1 MLQTISNRFFLPLFS
16 ITTIFFFLFSACSTT
31 QQTSEQP
38 SQQQT
43 SQTVE
48 TQRQNH
54 AEMEEIYWNRI
65 EESRMN
71 FTQADI
77 DFMTGMIAHHSQA
90 LIMSRMA
97 PENEASRS
105 VQVLASR
112 IINAQ
117 ADEIAFMQ
125 RWLRDRGQA
134 VPIVHIDGINMTI
147 EMEQADS
154 ESDHSDH
161 GDHDMDSDMDQVQDH
176 DMDHNMSHGADMMH
190 DHSDM
195 PGMLT
200 QQQLEN
206 LAEARG
212 KEFDRLFLTY
222 MIEHHNGAVF
232 MVEEL
237 FAADGA
243 ASDTASFEL
252 ASGINA
258 EQVTEIER
266 MKLMLENID

>member
-1 MLQTISNRFFLPLFS
+1 MIPNRFLPPFFS
-16 ITTIFFFLFSACSTT
+16 ISAIFLFVVSGCSTT
-31 QQTSEQP
+31 QQTSEPATPQQS
-38 SQQQT
+38 SQAQT
-43 SQTVE
+43 IE

-54 AEMEEIYWNRI
+54 AEMEEIYWDRI
-65 EESRMN
+65 QKSRMN
-71 FTQADI
+71 FKQADV
-77 DFMTGMIAHHSQA
+77 DFMVGMIGHHSQA
-90 LIMSRMA
+90 LIMSRLA
-97 PENEASRS
+97 PENGASRS

-117 ADEIAFMQ
+117 SDEIAFMQ
-125 RWLRDRGQA
+125 RWLRDRNLP
-134 VPIVHIDGINMTI
+134 VPIVHIDGINMRI
-147 EMEQADS
+147 EMEQPES
-154 ESDHSDH
+154 EGDQSEH
-161 GDHDMDSDMDQVQDH
+161 GDHEMDSEMNH
-176 DMDHNMSHGADMMH
+176 DMDRNMEHGADMMH

-195 PGMLT
+195 PGMLS

-206 LAEARG
+206 LASARG

-222 MIEHHNGAVF
+222 MIEHHNGAVI

-266 MKLMLENID
+266 MKLMLDNID

>member
-1 MLQTISNRFFLPLFS
+1 MFFTITNRFFLALFS
-16 ITTIFFFLFSACSTT
+16 IAALFIFLLSGCSTT
-31 QQTSEQP
+31 QQTSEQT
-38 SQQQT
+38 SQDQT
-43 SQTVE
+43 SQARAIE

-54 AEMEEIYWNRI
+54 AEMEEIYWDRI
-65 EESRMN
+65 EQSRMN
-71 FTQADI
+71 FNQADV
-77 DFMTGMIAHHSQA
+77 DFMTGMIGHHSQA

-97 PENEASRS
+97 PENGASRS

-125 RWLRDRGQA
+125 RWLRDRGQP

-147 EMEQADS
+147 EMEQPDAAG
-154 ESDHSDH
+154 DHSN
-161 GDHDMDSDMDQVQDH
+161 HDMDSDMNHEQNH
-176 DMDHNMSHGADMMH
+176 DMDHDSDMMH

-206 LAEARG
+206 LAAARG
-212 KEFDRLFLTY
+212 KEFNRLFLTY
-222 MIEHHNGAVF
+222 MIEHHKGAVI

>member
-1 MLQTISNRFFLPLFS
+1 MLVMISNRFFIPFFS
-16 ITTIFFFLFSACSTT
+16 IAAILFFLFVGCSTT
-31 QQTSEQP
+31 QQASEP
-38 SQQQT
+38 ATQQQT
-43 SQTVE
+43 SQGQAIE

-54 AEMEEIYWNRI
+54 AEMEEIYWDRI
-65 EESRMN
+65 EQSRMN
-71 FTQADI
+71 FNQADI
-77 DFMTGMIAHHSQA
+77 DFMVGMIGHHSQA
-90 LIMSRMA
+90 LIMSRLA
-97 PENEASRS
+97 PENGASRS

-117 ADEIAFMQ
+117 SDEIAFMQ
-125 RWLRDRGQA
+125 RWLRDRGQS

-147 EMEQADS
+147 EMEQPES
-154 ESDHSDH
+154 EGDHSEH
-161 GDHDMDSDMDQVQDH
+161 GDHDMDSEMNH
-176 DMDHNMSHGADMMH
+176 DMEHNMEHGSDMMH
-190 DHSDM
+190 DHSGM

-206 LAEARG
+206 LAAARG

-222 MIEHHNGAVF
+222 MIEHHNGAVI

>member
-1 MLQTISNRFFLPLFS
+1 MIPNRFFLPLFTLS
-16 ITTIFFFLFSACSTT
+16 AIFLFMASGCSTT
-31 QQTSEQP
+31 QQTSEPDTPQQS
-38 SQQQT
+38 SQAQAI
-43 SQTVE
+43 E

-54 AEMEEIYWNRI
+54 AEMEEIYWDRI
-65 EESRMN
+65 EQSRMN
-71 FTQADI
+71 FNQADV
-77 DFMTGMIAHHSQA
+77 DFMVGMIGHHSQA
-90 LIMSRMA
+90 LIMSRLA
-97 PENEASRS
+97 PENGASRS

-117 ADEIAFMQ
+117 SDEIAFMQ
-125 RWLRDRGQA
+125 RWLRDRGQP

-147 EMEQADS
+147 EMEQP
-154 ESDHSDH
+154 ESDGEHSEH
-161 GDHDMDSDMDQVQDH
+161 GDHDMNSDMSH
-176 DMDHNMSHGADMMH
+176 DMDHNMEHGADMMH

-206 LAEARG
+206 LAAARG

-222 MIEHHNGAVF
+222 MIEHHGGAVI

>member
-1 MLQTISNRFFLPLFS
+1 MIIFS
-16 ITTIFFFLFSACSTT
+16 GCSTT
-31 QQTSEQP
+31 QQSTTDSQTSAE
-38 SQQQT
+38 SMERQQQ
-43 SQTVE
+43 
-48 TQRQNH
+48 NH
-54 AEMEEIYWNRI
+54 EEMEKIYWERI
-65 EESRMN
+65 EQSRMN
-71 FTQADI
+71 FTEADV
-77 DFMTGMIAHHSQA
+77 DFMTGMIGHHSQA
-90 LIMSRMA
+90 LIMSRLA
-97 PENEASRS
+97 PENGASQS
-105 VQVLASR
+105 VQTLASR

-117 ADEIAFMQ
+117 SDEIALMQ
-125 RWLRDRGQA
+125 RWLRDRGQP

-147 EMEQADS
+147 EMEQS
-154 ESDHSDH
+154 ETDADH
-161 GDHDMDSDMDQVQDH
+161 GNHDDHNMDMDMNHEEDH
-176 DMDHNMSHGADMMH
+176 DMDHNSDMMH
-190 DHSDM
+190 DHSGM

-206 LAEARG
+206 LSAATG

-222 MIEHHNGAVF
+222 MIEHHGGAVI

-243 ASDTASFEL
+243 ASDTESFEL

>member
-1 MLQTISNRFFLPLFS
+1 MIPNRFFLTLFTLS
-16 ITTIFFFLFSACSTT
+16 ATFLFMFMASGCSTT
-31 QQTSEQP
+31 QQTSAP
-38 SQQQT
+38 AAQQQS
-43 SQTVE
+43 SQAKAIE

-54 AEMEEIYWNRI
+54 AEMEEIYWDRI
-65 EESRMN
+65 EQSRMN
-71 FTQADI
+71 FNQADV
-77 DFMTGMIAHHSQA
+77 DFMVGMIGHHSQA
-90 LIMSRMA
+90 LIMSRLA
-97 PENEASRS
+97 PENGASRS

-117 ADEIAFMQ
+117 SDEIAFMQ
-125 RWLRDRGQA
+125 RWLRDRGQP

-147 EMEQADS
+147 EMEQP
-154 ESDHSDH
+154 ESDGEHSEH
-161 GDHDMDSDMDQVQDH
+161 GDHDMDYEMNH
-176 DMDHNMSHGADMMH
+176 DMEHGAEMMH

-206 LAEARG
+206 LAAARG

-222 MIEHHNGAVF
+222 MIEHHGGAVI